1 VSFTTLVDAATL
13 HARLSDPQWVIVD
26 CRHALADFAL
36 GRKLYDEAH
45 IPGAFFAEIEN
56 DLSGTKTGT
65 NGRHP
70 LPNPADFTA
79 FLRTLGVSEETQ
91 VVAYDA
97 GGDMFAARLWFLCKW
112 IGHDAVAVLDGGLSA
127 WTAAGYETTAE
138 FPSEPERGAITA
150 NMRPELIVDSAF
162 VASHLHDPKVCI
174 IDARAAD
181 RFAGKNET
189 IDPIA
194 GHIPG
199 ACNRWFKDIFREDLT
214 VRSPEELHDAFDL
227 YGEPA
232 DIVHQCG
239 SGISAAN
246 NMLAMEHAGL
256 HGSRVYAGSWSE
268 WIADPSHPIATGS

>member
-1 VSFTTLVDAATL
+1 MPFTTFVDVATL
-13 HARLSDPQWVIVD
+13 HAHLNDPTWVVVD
-26 CRHALADFAL
+26 CRHALADFTL

-45 IPGAFFAEIEN
+45 IPGARFAEVEN
-56 DLSGTKTGT
+56 DLSGPKTGT

-70 LPNPADFTA
+70 LPKPDEFAA
-79 FLRTLGVSEETQ
+79 FLQSLGVNEDTQ

-112 IGHDAVAVLDGGLSA
+112 IGHDAVAVLDGGLTA
-127 WTAAGYETTAE
+127 WTAAGFETTSQPAAE
-138 FPSEPERGAITA
+138 RKPGEIAARL
-150 NMRPELIVDSAF
+150 RPELVVDAAF
-162 VASHLHDPKVCI
+162 VASHLHDPKICI

-181 RFAGKNET
+181 RFAGRNET
-189 IDPIA
+189 VDPIA

-214 VRSPEELHDAFDL
+214 ARSPEELHDAFDL
-227 YGEPA
+227 YGEPQ

-256 HGSRVYAGSWSE
+256 HGSRIYAGSWSE
-268 WIADPSHPIATGS
+268 WIAEPSRPIVTGS